1 LINYFNLVCINL
13 ILKKYDVKM
22 EKNAQNLYGNKTF
35 WINKRIFDIVLSLL
49 LLPLFFT
56 IGIILLFFNL
66 FFNQG
71 RLFFIQKRMGKNC
84 EVFFA
89 IKFRTM
95 TNVKEITRKCDDPI
109 ETNRITPLGK
119 VLRKT
124 RIDELPQILNVLKG
138 DMSLIGPRPDYYI
151 HALEY
156 LKNVEGYRERHA
168 IRPGITGLS
177 QIRLGYVETVE
188 ATSKKTS
195 IDNYYIQN
203 LSYII
208 ELKII
213 LNTILIIIRG
223 LGK

>member
-1 LINYFNLVCINL
+1 MKVPHHSY
-13 ILKKYDVKM
+13 
-22 EKNAQNLYGNKTF
+22 ANKLF
-35 WINKRIFDIVLSLL
+35 WANKRVFDIFVSLF
-49 LLPLFFT
+49 LLPLLFI
-56 IGIILLFFNL
+56 IGVTLFVLNKFFNP
-66 FFNQG
+66 G
-71 RLFFIQKRMGKNC
+71 ELFFIQERMGKDC
-84 EVFFA
+84 KVFFVV
-89 IKFRTM
+89 KFRTM
-95 TNVKEITRKCDDPI
+95 THIKEITRKCYDPI

-119 VLRKT
+119 FLRKM
-124 RIDELPQILNVLKG
+124 RIDELPQILNVLMG

-156 LKNVEGYRERHA
+156 LENVEGYRERHA

-177 QIRLGYVETVE
+177 QIRLGYVENLE

-195 IDNYYIQN
+195 IDNYYIEN
-203 LSYII
+203 LGYII